1 MKKIYFG
8 HSRMTYNT
16 QMEKD
21 AINLIEKLYPGY
33 EIVNPNIPEHQEGCW
48 FSIDGEK
55 LPGKEIGYFLRLSD
69 DCKIGCFLQYYK
81 DKWSAGSAAEVNHM
95 IDAGKPVFQVNLE
108 FETLDPVNGPVEAF
122 TFQET
127 MKKLVDAGIKD
138 YL

>member
-1 MKKIYFG
+1 MKIYFG

-16 QMEKD
+16 DAEEK
-21 AINLIEKLYPGY
+21 AIKLLEWLMPES

-48 FSIDGEK
+48 YSIEGEK

-69 DCKIGCFLQYYK
+69 PCDIGCFLQYYP
-81 DKWSAGSAAEVNHM
+81 DKWSAGSATEVNYM
-95 IDAGKPVFQVNLE
+95 IESGKRVFQIKLE
-108 FETLDPVNGPVEAF
+108 KQRLDPIQQPVEAF

-127 MKKLVDAGIKD
+127 LDKLEDAGITE